1 MVLPRPSARL
11 AFIALCCAAPI
22 ALVAC
27 GSDASGGRPVVAAT
41 APQIDGMVRALA
53 GPGIDVESVVSATA
67 DVHEIELQPS
77 QARALRKAD
86 VIFRP
91 GRSNDAWTT
100 DALEQVDGRQV
111 DVAEGLAGNQRHW
124 WMDPALDEEA
134 ATRVVAELDKLDPAG
149 KAARTARLKSFVS
162 DLQAVDAETKRCL
175 ATVPADERL
184 IVTDHDA
191 AGAYAERY
199 GLTVVGTISPG
210 ADPEAA
216 PSAQRL
222 VELERTMLSKHVTAL
237 FPIAPHGS
245 ALSSTVAQR
254 GGAKLG
260 DPLWADALPTP
271 PHQATLL
278 EAAKLNGASV
288 AEALGATPA
297 ACGSLLAG

>member
-1 MVLPRPSARL
+1 MHFPRPLR
-11 AFIALCCAAPI
+11 FAAT
-22 ALVAC
+22 ALVAGATLIAAGC
-27 GSDASGGRPVVAAT
+27 GGDAAGGRPVVAAT

-53 GPGIDVESVVSATA
+53 GPGIDVEGVVSATA

-91 GRSNDAWTT
+91 GRANDAWAN
-100 DALEQVDGRQV
+100 DALQQVDGKQI
-111 DVAEGLAGNQRHW
+111 DVSQGLTGTQRHW
-124 WMDPALDEEA
+124 WMDAALDEEA
-134 ATRVVAELDKLDPAG
+134 ATRIVTELNTLDPAG
-149 KAARTARLKSFVS
+149 KAARAARLSAFVG
-162 DLQAVDAETKRCL
+162 DLQAVDTQTKRCL
-175 ATVPADERL
+175 ATVPASKRL

-199 GLTVVGTISPG
+199 GLTVAGTISPG
-210 ADPEAA
+210 AEPEAA

-222 VELERTMLSKHVTAL
+222 VQLERSMLARHVTAL

-254 GGAKLG
+254 GGATLG
-260 DPLWADALPTP
+260 APLWADALPTAP
-271 PHQATLL
+271 NAPTLL

-288 AEALGATPA
+288 AKALGAAPS
-297 ACGSLLAG
+297 ACGSLLR